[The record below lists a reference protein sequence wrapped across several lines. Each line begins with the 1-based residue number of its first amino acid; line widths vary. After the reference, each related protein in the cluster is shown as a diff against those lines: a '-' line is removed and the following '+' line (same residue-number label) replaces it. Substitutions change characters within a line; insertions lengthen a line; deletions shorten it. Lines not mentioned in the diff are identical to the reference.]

1 MEYQA
6 ANWPS
11 KVCKER
17 PLMTLDQTL
26 SIIGLLTALYLLTR
40 LAFHAHTYLRRSSLP
55 HYLHPSTPTWAFIT
69 GATDGIG
76 LGFAQ
81 ELCQRGFNV
90 ILHGRNPKKLQD
102 VQAQLAREYPLAKT
116 KTVVFDASH
125 PADGLEQRVREWI
138 GDAELSVLINN
149 VGGQG
154 GLTRRTYQT
163 LEESTGEDV
172 DTLLNL
178 NARFATQITRV
189 LLPAL
194 VCHSPSLIMNI
205 SSIAALGLPYLDVY
219 AGAKGYIDSFT
230 RALGAEMVAEGKQVE
245 VLGIQ
250 VGSVRSAGND
260 VDEGFFIPT
269 SRQLAKAALERVG
282 CGRLVLCAFWPHALQ
297 LGLAEMLPEKWMQ
310 SVSIRTIKGLKILSE
325 EKEKRE
331 S

>member
-17 PLMTLDQTL
+17 PLMTLDQPL

-55 HYLHPSTPTWAFIT
+55 HYLHPSTPTWALIT

-172 DTLLNL
+172 DTILNL

-325 EKEKRE
+325 EKEKWE

>member
-1 MEYQA
+1 MEYQT

-17 PLMTLDQTL
+17 PLMTLDQPL

-55 HYLHPSTPTWAFIT
+55 HYLHPSTPTWALIT

-102 VQAQLAREYPLAKT
+102 AQAQLVREYPLAKT

-138 GDAELSVLINN
+138 GDTELSVLINN

-154 GLTRRTYQT
+154 GLTSKTYQT
-163 LEESTGEDV
+163 LEESTVPTTLRSEEDLTQSFLV
-172 DTLLNL
+172 TALFDPSFLRTLARQLNL
-178 NARFATQITRV
+178 HN
-189 LLPAL
+189 
-194 VCHSPSLIMNI
+194 
-205 SSIAALGLPYLDVY
+205 LD
-219 AGAKGYIDSFT
+219 
-230 RALGAEMVAEGKQVE
+230 
-245 VLGIQ
+245 
-250 VGSVRSAGND
+250 
-260 VDEGFFIPT
+260 
-269 SRQLAKAALERVG
+269 
-282 CGRLVLCAFWPHALQ
+282 
-297 LGLAEMLPEKWMQ
+297 
-310 SVSIRTIKGLKILSE
+310 
-325 EKEKRE
+325 
-331 S
+331 

>member
-1 MEYQA
+1 
-6 ANWPS
+6 
-11 KVCKER
+11 
-17 PLMTLDQTL
+17 MTLDQPL

-55 HYLHPSTPTWAFIT
+55 HYLHPSTPTWALIT

-102 VQAQLAREYPLAKT
+102 TQAQLAREYPLAKT

-154 GLTRRTYQT
+154 GLTSRTYQT

-325 EKEKRE
+325 EKEKWE

>member
-17 PLMTLDQTL
+17 PLMTLDQPL

-55 HYLHPSTPTWAFIT
+55 HYLHPSTPTWALIT

-102 VQAQLAREYPLAKT
+102 TQAQLAREYPLAKT

-172 DTLLNL
+172 DTILNL

-230 RALGAEMVAEGKQVE
+230 RALGAEMVAEGKKVE

-325 EKEKRE
+325 EKEKWE

>member
-1 MEYQA
+1 
-6 ANWPS
+6 
-11 KVCKER
+11 
-17 PLMTLDQTL
+17 MTLDTPL
-26 SIIGLLTALYLLTR
+26 SIIGVLTALYLLTR
-40 LAFHAHTYLRRSSLP
+40 LVFHAHTYLRRSSLP
-55 HYLHPSTPTWAFIT
+55 YYLHPSNPTWALIT

-90 ILHGRNPKKLQD
+90 ILHGRNPKKLQH

-125 PADGLEQRVREWI
+125 PTDGLELVVQEWI

-154 GLTRRTYQT
+154 GLTSKTYQT
-163 LEESTGEDV
+163 LEESTGKDV
-172 DTLLNL
+172 DNILNV

-194 VCHSPSLIMNI
+194 VRHSPSLVMNI

-230 RALGAEMVAEGKQVE
+230 RALGAEMVAEGKQIE

-269 SRQLAKAALERVG
+269 SRQLAKAALEKVG

-297 LGLAEMLPEKWMQ
+297 LGLAKMLPEKWMQ
-310 SVSIRTIKGLKILSE
+310 GFSIRTIKGLKVLSE
-325 EKEKRE
+325 EKERRE